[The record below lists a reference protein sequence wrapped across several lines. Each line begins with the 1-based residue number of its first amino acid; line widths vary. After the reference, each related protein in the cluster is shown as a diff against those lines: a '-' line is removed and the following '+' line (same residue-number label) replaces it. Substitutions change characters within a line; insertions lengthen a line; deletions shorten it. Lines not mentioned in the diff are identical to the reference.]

1 MPYPTIEEMDD
12 SIDLKSK
19 PLRPINIWIN
29 NIDNEVNDSHS
40 TIFVTNTINIE
51 HYDLWFDFVI
61 QSHNGSNQEWQ
72 FLKDENFTNSTY
84 SMTMEEFEIVVY
96 LNN

>member
-51 HYDLWFDFVI
+51 HYDL
-61 QSHNGSNQEWQ
+61 
-72 FLKDENFTNSTY
+72 
-84 SMTMEEFEIVVY
+84 
-96 LNN
+96 